1 MEFINVQENPQPV
14 IQTNSQLGRETN
26 KIFSETI
33 SYIVNTTNKLEYVNV
48 EEIIKKLQNV
58 IVYSNEYN
66 ANLKNWFDEKFVSDR
81 EKLFNILDQYDE
93 SLNIFGECDK
103 ISCTNEKN

>member
-1 MEFINVQENPQPV
+1 MESISVQENPQPV
-14 IQTNSQLGRETN
+14 IQTNNQLGREAN
-26 KIFSETI
+26 KIFSDTI

-58 IVYSNEYN
+58 ITYSNEYN
-66 ANLKNWFDEKFVSDR
+66 ANLKNWFDEKFISDR
-81 EKLFNILDQYDE
+81 DKLFNILDEHNE
-93 SLNIFGECDK
+93 SVKLFGESDK